1 MKPYLDEISFNRLKP
16 YRQICRTEQE
26 AIAVYAA
33 LQYRSSIFFPII
45 QDIEVAVRNQ
55 MSHILREYAAPQKDL
70 RAFFHTLMRS
80 GSQLSPESQT
90 VLKKTFADLSK
101 YKSSPDENDIISN
114 LTFGFWVHLI
124 NDDTSKNPHYSYW
137 YGIFNGRL
145 FDNRFT
151 SLKDAFMCLRQVLS
165 FRNDLFHQ
173 EAVWKNKNI
182 TTPIK
187 ALKNMH
193 KKYRNFSKYLA
204 QIAPKRMM
212 MRQAVPTQTQLEQTL
227 FCEHTFINE
236 IQKSGSLIMNEQL
249 FERAK
254 QIIPAGVNSPVR
266 AFGSVGGIPRFIA
279 KAQGAHVWDANGTQ
293 YIDYVGSWGTGI
305 VGHAHPE
312 VVEAVREAAV
322 GGLSFGAPTEA
333 EIVIA
338 EEIAKIVPSVE
349 RLRLVSSG
357 TEATMTAI
365 RLARGYTG
373 RDKIVKFEGCYHGHS
388 DSLLVKA
395 GSGLL
400 TFGNPSSAG
409 VPADLTQH
417 TIVLPYNDVA
427 ALKQAFD
434 EFGTQI
440 AGVILEPIAGNMNL
454 VRATAEF
461 VQTLRQVTEQNGAVL
476 IYDEV
481 MTGFRVALGGAQ
493 SLHGITPDLTTMG
506 KVIGGGM
513 PLAAFGGKKE
523 IMDCISPLGGVYQA
537 GTLSGNPV
545 AVAAGLKTLE
555 IIQRPDFYE
564 NLSARTQQLAQGL
577 TAAAQSAGIEFC
589 ADSVGGMFGLYF
601 APQFPQ
607 TYADMMAS
615 NVDGFKQF
623 FHAMLDKNVAF
634 GPSAYE
640 AGFVST
646 AHTPELIDETI
657 EIAKQVFAQMK

>member
-1 MKPYLDEISFNRLKP
+1 MNR
-16 YRQICRTEQE
+16 
-26 AIAVYAA
+26 
-33 LQYRSSIFFPII
+33 
-45 QDIEVAVRNQ
+45 
-55 MSHILREYAAPQKDL
+55 
-70 RAFFHTLMRS
+70 
-80 GSQLSPESQT
+80 
-90 VLKKTFADLSK
+90 
-101 YKSSPDENDIISN
+101 
-114 LTFGFWVHLI
+114 
-124 NDDTSKNPHYSYW
+124 
-137 YGIFNGRL
+137 
-145 FDNRFT
+145 
-151 SLKDAFMCLRQVLS
+151 
-165 FRNDLFHQ
+165 
-173 EAVWKNKNI
+173 
-182 TTPIK
+182 
-187 ALKNMH
+187 
-193 KKYRNFSKYLA
+193 
-204 QIAPKRMM
+204 
-212 MRQAVPTQTQLEQTL
+212 
-227 FCEHTFINE
+227 
-236 IQKSGSLIMNEQL
+236 NEQL

-266 AFGSVGGIPRFIA
+266 AFGSVGGTPRFI
-279 KAQGAHVWDANGTQ
+279 KRAQGAFVWDENGTQ
-293 YIDYVGSWGTGI
+293 YTDYVGSWGTGI

-312 VVEAVREAAV
+312 VVEAVREAAL

-333 EIVIA
+333 EIIIA
-338 EEIAKIVPSVE
+338 EEIAKIVQSMA

-409 VPADLTQH
+409 VPSDLTQH
-417 TIVLPYNDVA
+417 TIVLPYNDVD
-427 ALKQAFD
+427 ALNQAFS
-434 EFGTQI
+434 EFSDQI

-454 VRATAEF
+454 VRATPEF
-461 VQTLRQVTEQNGAVL
+461 VQALRQLTEQHGSVL

-513 PLAAFGGKKE
+513 PVAAVGGKKE

-555 IIQRPDFYE
+555 IIQRPNFYE
-564 NLSARTQQLAQGL
+564 DLSARTAQLAQGL
-577 TAAAQSAGIEFC
+577 TQAAQNAGVTFS

-601 APQFPQ
+601 ANQFPK
-607 TYADMMAS
+607 TYADMAAS

-623 FHAMLDKNVAF
+623 FHGMLDKGVAF

-640 AGFVST
+640 AGFVSA
-646 AHTPELIDETI
+646 AHMAELIDETI
-657 EIAKQVFAQMK
+657 DVAKTVFAQMK